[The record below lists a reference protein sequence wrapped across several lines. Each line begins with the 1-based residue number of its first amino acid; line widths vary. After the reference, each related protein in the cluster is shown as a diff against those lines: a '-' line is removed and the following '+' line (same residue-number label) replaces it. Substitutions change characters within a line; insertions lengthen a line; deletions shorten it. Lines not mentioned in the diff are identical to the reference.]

1 VSLDGALS
9 GVRCVL
15 CVCVCVPL
23 AEEPSQLPRGRG
35 GECQPISPSRL
46 DGVIFFLLFYTLSVC
61 EFADAALSHCN
72 GKNT

>member
-1 VSLDGALS
+1 MEPSQVLD
-9 GVRCVL
+9 VC

-46 DGVIFFLLFYTLSVC
+46 DGKCYFFLSFYTLSVC

-72 GKNT
+72 GKST